1 MTGRLY
7 FEDLQVGMTMI
18 TKGRT
23 ITESDIVNFAGL
35 SGDFNPLHTDAE
47 YAAKTEFGQRIAH
60 GALGLSIA
68 TGLANQLGFM
78 EGAVI
83 AFTTLDWK
91 YRAPIFIGD
100 TIHVEIAVN
109 QSKAVPASGGGFVIF
124 GVKVVKQDGTVT
136 QEGKWTLL
144 VRSRPEAADPA

>member
-7 FEDLQVGMTMI
+7 FEDLQIGMTMI

-78 EGAVI
+78 EGTVI
-83 AFTTLDWK
+83 AFTALDWK

-100 TIHVEIAVN
+100 TIHVEITVN
-109 QSKAVPASGGGFVIF
+109 QSKAVPTSGGGFVIF
-124 GVKVVKQDGTVT
+124 GVKVVKQDNTVT
-136 QEGKWTLL
+136 QEGKWTLV
-144 VRSRPEAADPA
+144 VRSRPEDTEPA

>member
-7 FEDLQVGMTMI
+7 FEDLQVGMTMT

-23 ITESDIVNFAGL
+23 ITESDIVSFAGL

-78 EGAVI
+78 EGTVI

-100 TIHVEIAVN
+100 TIHVEITVS
-109 QSKAVPASGGGFVIF
+109 QSKAMPASGGGFVIF
-124 GVKVVKQDGTVT
+124 GVKVVKQDNTVT
-136 QEGKWTLL
+136 QEGKWTLV
-144 VRSRPEAADPA
+144 VRSRPEDTEPA

>member
-78 EGAVI
+78 EGTVI
-83 AFTTLDWK
+83 AFTALDWK

-100 TIHVEIAVN
+100 TIHVEITVN
-109 QSKAVPASGGGFVIF
+109 QSKAMPASGGGFVIF
-124 GVKVVKQDGTVT
+124 GVKVVKQDDTVT
-136 QEGKWTLL
+136 QEGKWTLV
-144 VRSRPEAADPA
+144 VRSRPETADPA

>member
-78 EGAVI
+78 EGTVI

-109 QSKAVPASGGGFVIF
+109 QSKTVPASGGGFVIF

>member
-7 FEDLQVGMTMI
+7 FEDLQVGMTMT

-78 EGAVI
+78 EGTVI
-83 AFTTLDWK
+83 AFTALDWK

-100 TIHVEIAVN
+100 TIHVEITVN
-109 QSKAVPASGGGFVIF
+109 QSKAMPASGGGFVIF
-124 GVKVVKQDGTVT
+124 GVKVVKQDDTVT
-136 QEGKWTLL
+136 QEGKWTLV